1 MNPEVL
7 KRFFDENH
15 MGSKGALCVGL
26 TVTREAI
33 ERGLPIDFDSLLTE
47 NRGQVRILGKAPV
60 QKILGDYG
68 IVRVL
73 AEEGG
78 RTSRGNMGLAEKYL
92 AFLNNARCSKADLVK
107 IEEWW
112 IARVRDFFAGEPL
125 VMKFDPSRSIRS
137 IVHDLIDHAEKK
149 QAQNRGGQIVG
160 AVLQHLVGAKLS
172 LVIPKDE
179 MPQMHGSCV
188 ADAVSDR
195 GGDFS
200 CGDAVIHVTS
210 APGEAVIRKCAKN
223 IDDGFHPIVITT
235 HKRVSVAEG
244 LAESAG
250 VANRLE
256 VWDIEQFL
264 SMNLNEHGLFCQT
277 GRKDMATRLI
287 DAYNK
292 IVDLCE
298 TDPSLKIAIGMLKDR
313 AERKHV

>member
-1 MNPEVL
+1 MNVEML

-33 ERGLPIDFDSLLTE
+33 EHGLPLEFDSLLTE

-78 RTSRGNMGLAEKYL
+78 RTNRGNMGLAEKYL
-92 AFLNNARCSKADLVK
+92 ELLNGLKSGKDELVE
-107 IEEWW
+107 IEGWW
-112 IARVRDFFAGEPL
+112 IDRVRDFFAGKPL
-125 VMKFDPSRSIRS
+125 VMKFDPSKSIRS
-137 IVHDLIDHAEKK
+137 IVRDLIDVAEKR
-149 QAQNRGGQIVG
+149 QTQNRGGQVVG
-160 AVLQHLVGAKLS
+160 TVLQHLVGAKLS
-172 LVIPKDE
+172 LVIPKAE
-179 MPQMHGSCV
+179 MPQMHGAYV

-200 CGDAVIHVTS
+200 YGDAVIHVTS

-223 IDDGFHPIVITT
+223 IDDGYHPIIITT
-235 HKRVSVAEG
+235 CKRVTVAEG

-250 VANRLE
+250 IANRLE

-264 SMNLNEHGLFCQT
+264 SMNLNEHGLFCQA
-277 GRKDMATRLI
+277 GRKDMASRLI
-287 DAYNK
+287 NAYNA
-292 IVDLCE
+292 IIDTCE
-298 TDPSLKIAIGMLKDR
+298 TDPSLKIEIGMR
-313 AERKHV
+313 

>member
-1 MNPEVL
+1 MNSEIL
-7 KRFFDENH
+7 QRFFDENH

-26 TVTREAI
+26 VVTRDAI
-33 ERGLPIDFDSLLTE
+33 ERGLPIDFESLLTE

-78 RTSRGNMGLAEKYL
+78 RTNRGNMGLAEKYL
-92 AFLNNARCSKADLVK
+92 ALLNEARYHKADLV
-107 IEEWW
+107 EVEGWW
-112 IARVRDFFAGEPL
+112 VDRVRDFFAGKPL
-125 VMKFDPSRSIRS
+125 VMKFDPSRSVRS
-137 IVHDLIDHAEKK
+137 IVHDLIEVAEKR
-149 QAQNRGGQIVG
+149 QSQNRGAQVVG

-172 LVIPKDE
+172 LVIPQKE
-179 MPQMHGSCV
+179 MPRMHGAYV

-200 CGDAVIHVTS
+200 YGDVVIHVTS
-210 APGEAVIRKCAKN
+210 APGEAVVRKCSRN
-223 IDDGFHPIVITT
+223 IDDGFHPIIITT
-235 HKRVSVAEG
+235 CKRVPVAEG

-250 VANRLE
+250 IANRLE

-264 SMNLNEHGLFCQT
+264 SMNLNERGLFCQA
-277 GRKDMATRLI
+277 GRKDMASRLV

-292 IVDLCE
+292 IIDDCE
-298 TDPSLKIAIGMLKDR
+298 TDPSLKIEIGAR
-313 AERKHV
+313 

>member
-1 MNPEVL
+1 MNPEML
-7 KRFFDENH
+7 KRFFDLNH

-26 TVTREAI
+26 VVTREAI
-33 ERGLPIDFDSLLTE
+33 ERGLPIEFESLLTE

-60 QKILGDYG
+60 QKILGDHG

-78 RTSRGNMGLAEKYL
+78 RTNRGNMGLVEKYL
-92 AFLNNARCSKADLVK
+92 ALLNESNLSKDDLVA
-107 IEEWW
+107 IEAWW
-112 IARVRDFFAGEPL
+112 IDRVRDFFEGKPL
-125 VMKFDPSRSIRS
+125 VMKFDPSKSVRS
-137 IVHDLIDHAEKK
+137 IVHDLIEIAEKR
-149 QAQNRGGQIVG
+149 QNQNRGGQIVG

-172 LVIPKDE
+172 LVIPQEE
-179 MPQMHGSCV
+179 MPQMHGAYV

-200 CGDAVIHVTS
+200 YGDVVIHVTS

-223 IDDGFHPIVITT
+223 IDDGFHPIIITT
-235 HKRVSVAEG
+235 CRRVSVAEG

-250 VANRLE
+250 IANRLE

-264 SMNLNEHGLFCQT
+264 SMNLNEHGLFCQE
-277 GRKDMATRLI
+277 GRRDMASRLV

-292 IVDLCE
+292 IIDKCE
-298 TDPSLKIAIGMLKDR
+298 TDPSLKIEIGVR
-313 AERKHV
+313 

>member
-1 MNPEVL
+1 MNPEML
-7 KRFFDENH
+7 KRFFDLNH

-26 TVTREAI
+26 VVTREAI
-33 ERGLPIDFDSLLTE
+33 ERGLPIEFESLLTE

-60 QKILGDYG
+60 QKILGDHG

-78 RTSRGNMGLAEKYL
+78 RTNRGNMGLVEKYL
-92 AFLNNARCSKADLVK
+92 ALLNESNLSKDDLVA
-107 IEEWW
+107 IEAWW
-112 IARVRDFFAGEPL
+112 IDRVRDFFEGKPL
-125 VMKFDPSRSIRS
+125 VMKFDPSKSVRS
-137 IVHDLIDHAEKK
+137 IVHDLIEIAEKR
-149 QAQNRGGQIVG
+149 QNQNWGGQIVG

-172 LVIPKDE
+172 LVIPQEE
-179 MPQMHGSCV
+179 MPQMHGAYV

-200 CGDAVIHVTS
+200 YGDVVIHVTS

-223 IDDGFHPIVITT
+223 IDDGFHPIIITT
-235 HKRVSVAEG
+235 CRRVSVAEG

-250 VANRLE
+250 IANRLE

-264 SMNLNEHGLFCQT
+264 SMNLNEHGLFCQE
-277 GRKDMATRLI
+277 GRRDMASRLV

-292 IVDLCE
+292 IIDKCE
-298 TDPSLKIAIGMLKDR
+298 TDPSLKIEIGVR
-313 AERKHV
+313 

>member
-1 MNPEVL
+1 MNVEML

-33 ERGLPIDFDSLLTE
+33 EHGLPLEFDSLLTE

-78 RTSRGNMGLAEKYL
+78 RTNRGNMGLAEKYL
-92 AFLNNARCSKADLVK
+92 ELLNGLKSGKDELVE
-107 IEEWW
+107 IEGWW
-112 IARVRDFFAGEPL
+112 IDRVRDFFAGKPL
-125 VMKFDPSRSIRS
+125 VMKFDPSKSIRS
-137 IVHDLIDHAEKK
+137 IVRDLIDVAEKR
-149 QAQNRGGQIVG
+149 QTQNRGGQVVG

-172 LVIPKDE
+172 LVIPKAE
-179 MPQMHGSCV
+179 MPQTHGAYV

-200 CGDAVIHVTS
+200 YGDAVIHVTS

-223 IDDGFHPIVITT
+223 IDDGYHPIIITT
-235 HKRVSVAEG
+235 CKRVTVAEG

-250 VANRLE
+250 IANRLE

-264 SMNLNEHGLFCQT
+264 SMNLNEHGLFCQA
-277 GRKDMATRLI
+277 GRKDMASRLI
-287 DAYNK
+287 NAYNA
-292 IVDLCE
+292 IIDTCE
-298 TDPSLKIAIGMLKDR
+298 TDPSLKIEIGMR
-313 AERKHV
+313 